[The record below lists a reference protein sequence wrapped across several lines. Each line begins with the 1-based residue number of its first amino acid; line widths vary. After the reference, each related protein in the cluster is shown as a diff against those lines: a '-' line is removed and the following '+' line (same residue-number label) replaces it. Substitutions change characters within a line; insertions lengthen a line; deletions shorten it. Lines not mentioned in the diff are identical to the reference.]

1 MILERLSEIK
11 KVISIIR
18 TYIDLAREDRYLDRA
33 YRVYISTF
41 RRARAVYIYVYYI
54 RAARLAVYNIRTAR
68 LAVYDTRTIRLAV
81 YNIRTVC
88 LAVYDIYTVRLAIY
102 NIYTTCLA
110 VYYVLIAPTGVG
122 IS

>member
-41 RRARAVYIYVYYI
+41 RRARAVYIYYI
-54 RAARLAVYNIRTAR
+54 RARLAVYNIHTAYLAVYNTRTVR
-68 LAVYDTRTIRLAV
+68 LAVYD
-81 YNIRTVC
+81 IRT
-88 LAVYDIYTVRLAIY
+88 AR
-102 NIYTTCLA
+102 LA
-110 VYYVLIAPTGVG
+110 VYYVLIAPTGAG